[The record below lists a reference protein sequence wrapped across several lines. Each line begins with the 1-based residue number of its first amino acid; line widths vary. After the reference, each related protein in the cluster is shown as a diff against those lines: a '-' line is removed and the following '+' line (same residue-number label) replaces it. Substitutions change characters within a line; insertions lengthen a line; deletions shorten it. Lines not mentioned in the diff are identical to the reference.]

1 MLFNER
7 SAIILE
13 QLQLRSSVKTS
24 ELTAL
29 LGVSVDTVRRDL
41 KTMEQNGIIKYLTGN
56 SIRLR

>member
-41 KTMEQNGIIKYLTGN
+41 KTNGAKDIIKYLRGGAC
-56 SIRLR
+56 LP